1 MDYLKRIKLALI
13 FYLCFHLTSCSKVQ
27 YILEQGIGQASL
39 FVNAKE
45 NNKLIEDPLISIEIK
60 EKIKKI
66 QIYKTY
72 FYQYFKKKEEDHYKR
87 TTLLDRDAVTY
98 LVTASPYDKV
108 FPKKQC
114 FPFVGCFPYLG
125 FFSEKSAKIYQKG
138 LEKENWVTWL
148 RPVYAYST
156 LGNLN
161 DPILSSFF
169 RYDDENLAELIF
181 HELFHTVFF
190 VKNEVQLNENLANF
204 FSSRLIPLYFKWD
217 IEKREKK
224 NRYLNNLKKLEKLVV
239 GLVRELKKIYEKM
252 NGKSPDLYKKSL
264 NQFLQERFY
273 PRVKAFCLKNKMS
286 QKKCYPLKRKWNNAS
301 FAAFL
306 TYEEEA
312 LNIEKLQKKVN
323 LNLIEFFRFL
333 EQKGKEYEE
342 SKKKQTFS
350 FFLFSS
356 LDENNDSLF

>member
-1 MDYLKRIKLALI
+1 MDYLKRKKLAII
-13 FYLCFHLTSCSKVQ
+13 FFLCIDIIGCSKVQ
-27 YILEQGIGQASL
+27 YIVEQGIGQASL
-39 FVNAKE
+39 FVNAQE
-45 NNKLIEDPLISIEIK
+45 NNKLIEDPLIPKKIK

-72 FYQYFKKKEEDHYKR
+72 FYQYFEKKEEDHYKK
-87 TTLLDRDAVTY
+87 TTLLNRDAVTY
-98 LVTASPYDKV
+98 LVTASPYDKI

-125 FFSEKSAKIYQKG
+125 FFSEESAKNYQKG
-138 LEKENWVTWL
+138 LEKENWVTWK

-169 RYDDENLAELIF
+169 RYNDENLAELIF
-181 HELFHTVFF
+181 HELFHTIFF

-204 FSSRLIPLYFKWD
+204 FSTRLLSLYFKWD
-217 IEKREKK
+217 QVKREQR

-239 GLVRELKKIYEKM
+239 DLVKELKTIYEKV
-252 NGKSPDLYKKSL
+252 GRKSPNTYKKSL
-264 NQFLQERFY
+264 DEFLNGRFF
-273 PRVKAFCLKNKMS
+273 PQIKTFCLKNKIS
-286 QKKCYPLKRKWNNAS
+286 KKNCYPLKRKWNNAS

-306 TYEEEA
+306 TYEEKA
-312 LNIEKLQKKVN
+312 LSIEKLQKK
-323 LNLIEFFRFL
+323 LDLDLIEFFRYL
-333 EQKGKEYEE
+333 ELKGKEYEE

-350 FFLFSS
+350 SFLFSS
-356 LDENNDSLF
+356 LG

>member
-1 MDYLKRIKLALI
+1 MDDLKRKKLVVI
-13 FYLCFHLTSCSKVQ
+13 ICLCVHLTSCSKVQ
-27 YILEQGIGQASL
+27 YIVEQGIGQASL

-45 NNKLIEDPLISIEIK
+45 NNKLIKDPLIPKKIK

-72 FYQYFKKKEEDHYKR
+72 FYQYFEKKEEDHYKK
-87 TTLLDRDAVTY
+87 TTLLNRDAVTY
-98 LVTASPYDKV
+98 LVTASPYDKI

-125 FFSEKSAKIYQKG
+125 FFSEESAKNYQKV
-138 LEKENWVTWL
+138 LEKENWVTWK

-169 RYDDENLAELIF
+169 RYNDENLAELIF
-181 HELFHTVFF
+181 HELFHTIFF

-204 FSSRLIPLYFKWD
+204 FSSRLLSLYFKWD
-217 IEKREKK
+217 KEKREKR
-224 NRYLNNLKKLEKLVV
+224 NRYFNNLKKLEKLVV
-239 GLVRELKKIYEKM
+239 DLVKELKKIYK
-252 NGKSPDLYKKSL
+252 NVGRKGADSYKESL
-264 NQFLQERFY
+264 NEFLNGRFF
-273 PRVKAFCLKNKMS
+273 PQVKAFCLRNKISKKN
-286 QKKCYPLKRKWNNAS
+286 CYPLKKKWNNAS

-312 LNIEKLQKKVN
+312 LNIEKLQKKLN
-323 LNLIEFFRFL
+323 LNLIEFFRYL
-333 EQKGKEYEE
+333 EQKGKEYED

-350 FFLFSS
+350 SFLFSS
-356 LDENNDSLF
+356 IDENNGP